1 MKKNSFAAI
10 IVAAG
15 YSSRMGDFK
24 PLLKFGEYTAIE
36 MLINTFKASGIDN
49 IIVVV
54 GHRGNEIVERLK
66 NLKVKWI
73 ENESYSKGMY
83 TSVIK
88 GLDLLEE
95 ENQGFFMIPVDIPL
109 IKKSTIE
116 ILKEQYL
123 KKNKGIIYP
132 SFNGKL
138 GHPPLID
145 CKYKA
150 IINEGND
157 EGGLKNILEKFKEDS
172 IKVPVFDKSILMD
185 MDTKEDYEE
194 LIQYFNLQALS
205 IEECYCIL
213 NLYNVP
219 NNIIKHCSE
228 VSRITLNILNELNE
242 KGYNFNKNVMQAAA
256 LLHDLARMEKS
267 HAEVGAKILKN
278 LGYEQIGNII
288 STHMDIEVDETE
300 DITENEILYLADK
313 VIKEDKFVQLQKR
326 LSEYSLKF
334 HDNFQALNKI
344 QKRFNEA
351 EKIERKIENIVGK
364 NFSYE

>member
-24 PLLKFGEYTAIE
+24 PLLKFGEYTAVE

-54 GHRGNEIVERLK
+54 GYRGNEIIEILK

-73 ENESYSKGMY
+73 ENENYSKGMY
-83 TSVIK
+83 SSVIK
-88 GLDLLEE
+88 GLELLDE
-95 ENQGFFMIPVDIPL
+95 ENSGFFMIPVDIPL
-109 IKKSTIE
+109 IKKNTVE

-132 SFNGKL
+132 SFNEKL
-138 GHPPLID
+138 GHPPFID
-145 CKYKA
+145 CKYKS
-150 IINEGND
+150 IIKQGNN

-172 IKVPVFDKSILMD
+172 VKVPVFDKSILMD
-185 MDTKEDYEE
+185 MDTKEDYEK
-194 LIQYFNLQALS
+194 LIQYFNLQSPS

-213 NLYNVP
+213 NLHDVP

-228 VSRITLNILNELNE
+228 VSRITLNILNKLNE
-242 KGYNFNKNVMQAAA
+242 NGYNFNENVLQASA
-256 LLHDLARMEKS
+256 LLHDLARMEKN
-267 HAEVGAKILKN
+267 HAEAGAKILKN
-278 LGYEQIGNII
+278 LGYEQVGNII

-313 VIKEDKFVQLQKR
+313 VIKENKFVKLQER
-326 LSEYSLKF
+326 FSEYSLKF
-334 HDNFQALNKI
+334 AGNFQALNKI
-344 QKRFNEA
+344 QKRFDEA
-351 EKIERKIENIVGK
+351 DKIEKKIKNIVGK